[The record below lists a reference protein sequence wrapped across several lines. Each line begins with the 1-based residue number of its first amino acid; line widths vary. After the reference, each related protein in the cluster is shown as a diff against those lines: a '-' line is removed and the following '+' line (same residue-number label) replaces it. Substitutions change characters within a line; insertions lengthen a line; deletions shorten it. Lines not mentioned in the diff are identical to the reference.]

1 MFFGTFNHAID
12 AKGRTSLPVKL
23 REVLAAAGEPR
34 IVLVQNPVWKCI
46 QALPQSVWT
55 EVVKKV
61 SEGSPFD
68 AKLQMN
74 FFKYLSTAHEV
85 DLDPH
90 GRVLVPP
97 NLRQYAGLQKD
108 VVWVGMVRTIHL
120 YDRQSYEDRMAAE
133 VPPEHQVDFFKL

>member
-1 MFFGTFNHAID
+1 VFFGTFNHAID
-12 AKGRTSLPVKL
+12 AKGRTSLPVRF
-23 REVLAAAGEPR
+23 REALAAANEQR
-34 IVLVQNPVWKCI
+34 IVLIQNPLWRGI
-46 QALPQSVWT
+46 QALPYSLWT

-61 SEGSPFD
+61 AEGSPFD

-74 FFKYLSTAHEV
+74 FFRFLSTAQEV

-108 VVWVGMVRTIHL
+108 VVWVGMLRTIHL
-120 YDRQSYEDRMAAE
+120 YDRAAYDERMATE
-133 VPPEHQVDFFKL
+133 VPVEQQVDFFKL

>member
-12 AKGRTSLPVKL
+12 AKGRTSLPVKFRDAL
-23 REVLAAAGEPR
+23 VAANEPR
-34 IVLVQNPVWKCI
+34 IVLIQNPLWRAI

-55 EVVKKV
+55 ELVKKV

-74 FFKYLSTAHEV
+74 FFRYLSTAQEV

-108 VVWVGMVRTIHL
+108 VVWVGMLRTIHL
-120 YDRQSYEDRMAAE
+120 YDRAAYEERMAAE
-133 VPPEHQVDFFKL
+133 VPVDQQVDFFKL